1 MKLTPVFIK
10 RCHLVAAVM
19 WVGLAI
25 PSLIWWKDS
34 VLWVILISIYANIV
48 GHLSGYSA
56 ARADCYE
63 GNHLIL
69 PGREGNKRES
79 AGLLALP
86 CLGI

>member
-19 WVGLAI
+19 WVGLAM

-56 ARADCYE
+56 ARADQAAE
-63 GNHLIL
+63 ENEDS
-69 PGREGNKRES
+69 PSK
-79 AGLLALP
+79 
-86 CLGI
+86 

>member
-25 PSLIWWKDS
+25 PWLIWWKDS

-56 ARADCYE
+56 ARADQAAE
-63 GNHLIL
+63 
-69 PGREGNKRES
+69 ES
-79 AGLLALP
+79 EDSTSK
-86 CLGI
+86 

>member
-1 MKLTPVFIK
+1 MISHLGLIRTFLK

-56 ARADCYE
+56 ARADQAAE
-63 GNHLIL
+63 
-69 PGREGNKRES
+69 ES
-79 AGLLALP
+79 EDSTSK
-86 CLGI
+86 

>member
-34 VLWVILISIYANIV
+34 VLWVFLISIYANIV

-56 ARADCYE
+56 ARADQAAE
-63 GNHLIL
+63 
-69 PGREGNKRES
+69 ES
-79 AGLLALP
+79 EDSTSK
-86 CLGI
+86 

>member
-25 PSLIWWKDS
+25 RSLIWWKDS

-56 ARADCYE
+56 ARADQAAE
-63 GNHLIL
+63 
-69 PGREGNKRES
+69 ES
-79 AGLLALP
+79 EDSTSK
-86 CLGI
+86 

>member
-56 ARADCYE
+56 AR
-63 GNHLIL
+63 
-69 PGREGNKRES
+69 
-79 AGLLALP
+79 GL
-86 CLGI
+86 C

>member
-56 ARADCYE
+56 AQADRAAE
-63 GNHLIL
+63 
-69 PGREGNKRES
+69 ES
-79 AGLLALP
+79 EDSTSK
-86 CLGI
+86 

>member
-56 ARADCYE
+56 ARADQAAE
-63 GNHLIL
+63 
-69 PGREGNKRES
+69 ES
-79 AGLLALP
+79 EDSTSKYKVNDQR
-86 CLGI
+86 CI

>member
-48 GHLSGYSA
+48 GHLSGDSA
-56 ARADCYE
+56 ARADQAAE
-63 GNHLIL
+63 
-69 PGREGNKRES
+69 ES
-79 AGLLALP
+79 EDSTSK
-86 CLGI
+86 

>member
-48 GHLSGYSA
+48 GHLSGYIA
-56 ARADCYE
+56 ARADQAAE
-63 GNHLIL
+63 
-69 PGREGNKRES
+69 ES
-79 AGLLALP
+79 EDSTSK
-86 CLGI
+86 

>member
-34 VLWVILISIYANIV
+34 VLWVILISNYANIV

-56 ARADCYE
+56 ARADQAAE
-63 GNHLIL
+63 
-69 PGREGNKRES
+69 ES
-79 AGLLALP
+79 EDSTSK
-86 CLGI
+86 

>member
-34 VLWVILISIYANIV
+34 VLWVILISIYAYIV

-56 ARADCYE
+56 ARADQAAE
-63 GNHLIL
+63 
-69 PGREGNKRES
+69 ES
-79 AGLLALP
+79 EDSTSK
-86 CLGI
+86 

>member
-56 ARADCYE
+56 ARADQAA
-63 GNHLIL
+63 G
-69 PGREGNKRES
+69 ES
-79 AGLLALP
+79 EDSTSK
-86 CLGI
+86 

>member
-56 ARADCYE
+56 ARAD
-63 GNHLIL
+63 
-69 PGREGNKRES
+69 
-79 AGLLALP
+79 
-86 CLGI
+86 

>member
-56 ARADCYE
+56 ARADQAAE
-63 GNHLIL
+63 ENEDS
-69 PGREGNKRES
+69 PSK
-79 AGLLALP
+79 
-86 CLGI
+86 

>member
-56 ARADCYE
+56 ARADQAAE
-63 GNHLIL
+63 EVKI
-69 PGREGNKRES
+69 PRQNK
-79 AGLLALP
+79 G
-86 CLGI
+86 

>member
-48 GHLSGYSA
+48 GHLSDICSA
-56 ARADCYE
+56 
-63 GNHLIL
+63 
-69 PGREGNKRES
+69 S
-79 AGLLALP
+79 
-86 CLGI
+86 

>member
-34 VLWVILISIYANIV
+34 VLWVILISIYANID

-56 ARADCYE
+56 ARADQAAE
-63 GNHLIL
+63 ENEDS
-69 PGREGNKRES
+69 PSK
-79 AGLLALP
+79 
-86 CLGI
+86 

>member
-25 PSLIWWKDS
+25 PSLIWWKES

-56 ARADCYE
+56 ARADQAAE
-63 GNHLIL
+63 ENEDS
-69 PGREGNKRES
+69 PSK
-79 AGLLALP
+79 
-86 CLGI
+86 

>member
-34 VLWVILISIYANIV
+34 VLWVILISIYVNIV

-56 ARADCYE
+56 ARADQAAE
-63 GNHLIL
+63 
-69 PGREGNKRES
+69 ES
-79 AGLLALP
+79 EDSTSK
-86 CLGI
+86 

>member
-10 RCHLVAAVM
+10 RCHLVDAVM

-56 ARADCYE
+56 ARADQAAE
-63 GNHLIL
+63 
-69 PGREGNKRES
+69 ES
-79 AGLLALP
+79 EDSTSK
-86 CLGI
+86 

>member
-25 PSLIWWKDS
+25 PSLIRWKDS

-56 ARADCYE
+56 ARADQAAE
-63 GNHLIL
+63 
-69 PGREGNKRES
+69 ES
-79 AGLLALP
+79 EDSTSK
-86 CLGI
+86 

>member
-56 ARADCYE
+56 ARADQAAE
-63 GNHLIL
+63 
-69 PGREGNKRES
+69 ES
-79 AGLLALP
+79 EDSTLK
-86 CLGI
+86 

>member
-56 ARADCYE
+56 ARADE
-63 GNHLIL
+63 AA
-69 PGREGNKRES
+69 EES
-79 AGLLALP
+79 EDSTSK
-86 CLGI
+86 

>member
-1 MKLTPVFIK
+1 MNLTPVFIK

-56 ARADCYE
+56 ARADQAAE
-63 GNHLIL
+63 ENEDS
-69 PGREGNKRES
+69 PSK
-79 AGLLALP
+79 
-86 CLGI
+86 

>member
-48 GHLSGYSA
+48 AHLSGYSA
-56 ARADCYE
+56 ARADQAAE
-63 GNHLIL
+63 
-69 PGREGNKRES
+69 ES
-79 AGLLALP
+79 EDSTSK
-86 CLGI
+86 

>member
-56 ARADCYE
+56 ARADQAAE
-63 GNHLIL
+63 
-69 PGREGNKRES
+69 ESEDSTSKKRVMIR
-79 AGLLALP
+79 GVYD
-86 CLGI
+86 GY

>member
-19 WVGLAI
+19 LVGLAI

-56 ARADCYE
+56 ARADQAAE
-63 GNHLIL
+63 ENEDS
-69 PGREGNKRES
+69 PSK
-79 AGLLALP
+79 
-86 CLGI
+86 

>member
-56 ARADCYE
+56 ARADQAAE
-63 GNHLIL
+63 KS
-69 PGREGNKRES
+69 EDSTSK
-79 AGLLALP
+79 
-86 CLGI
+86 

>member
-25 PSLIWWKDS
+25 PSLISWKDS

-56 ARADCYE
+56 ARADQAAE
-63 GNHLIL
+63 ENEDS
-69 PGREGNKRES
+69 PSK
-79 AGLLALP
+79 
-86 CLGI
+86 

>member
-56 ARADCYE
+56 ARADQ
-63 GNHLIL
+63 
-69 PGREGNKRES
+69 
-79 AGLLALP
+79 AA
-86 CLGI
+86 

>member
-34 VLWVILISIYANIV
+34 VLWVILISIYDNIV

-56 ARADCYE
+56 ARADQAAE
-63 GNHLIL
+63 ENEDS
-69 PGREGNKRES
+69 PSK
-79 AGLLALP
+79 
-86 CLGI
+86 

>member
-19 WVGLAI
+19 WVDLAI

-56 ARADCYE
+56 ARADQAAE
-63 GNHLIL
+63 
-69 PGREGNKRES
+69 ES
-79 AGLLALP
+79 EDSTSK
-86 CLGI
+86 